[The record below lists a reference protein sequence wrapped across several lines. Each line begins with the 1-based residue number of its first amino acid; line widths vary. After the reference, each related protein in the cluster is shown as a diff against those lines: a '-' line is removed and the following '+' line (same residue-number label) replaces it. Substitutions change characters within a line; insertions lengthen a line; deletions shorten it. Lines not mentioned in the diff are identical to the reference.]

1 MEEIIINK
9 SIRYCKVCNLSNEVN
24 KFQKNKRICIKCNSK
39 KCNLKLGNE
48 YFRKY
53 MFDHY
58 IPRCN
63 KVGRPKKVV
72 EIITSNN

>member
-58 IPRCN
+58 IPRR
-63 KVGRPKKVV
+63 KPKITEENITL
-72 EIITSNN
+72 EISI